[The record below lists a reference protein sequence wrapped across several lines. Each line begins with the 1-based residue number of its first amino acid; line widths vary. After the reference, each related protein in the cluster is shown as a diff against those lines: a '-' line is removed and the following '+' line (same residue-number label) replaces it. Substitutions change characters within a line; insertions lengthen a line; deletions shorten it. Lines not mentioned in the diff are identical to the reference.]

1 MPRSWP
7 RLARQHP
14 LNSLRR
20 DRDRRIRLGR
30 MRSAGGGRGGRGAL
44 DQLVTHR
51 IGLPQ
56 RPRHESRNYRI
67 NAWMVAISMA
77 CALLTFGYIYSLN
90 LDPAGPLTRLADELG
105 YAFEPLVDSGP
116 GAEVSAPLLT
126 GRSLT
131 DARSAIDALGL
142 ALVVEPVA
150 DQGAEPNRVLGQ
162 DPAAGVLLAAGES
175 VLVRVASGAESVV
188 LGSVIGQNVEAAQS
202 QLTDAGYVAE
212 TVPIHHPELPVGVVS
227 EQFPE
232 PGAEIEPGARVTLTY
247 NAGLRLQA
255 VPDLAG
261 LDVALALRRAAAY
274 GFEAVADGE
283 GYVSGLPLGIVLDQS
298 PAPGTVLPVGE
309 QLVLRANRQPMVE
322 VPDLVDLPLE
332 RAREVGRAAGIAIE
346 RIVSPEPLPDREL
359 VVRAQSVAAGR
370 SVTLGTGVLL
380 VVGYRAEG

>member
-1 MPRSWP
+1 MGATGSDRGNRRVLNQLRS
-7 RLARQHP
+7 
-14 LNSLRR
+14 
-20 DRDRRIRLGR
+20 G
-30 MRSAGGGRGGRGAL
+30 
-44 DQLVTHR
+44 R
-51 IGLPQ
+51 IGLPP

-67 NAWMVAISMA
+67 NGWMVAVSLA

-116 GAEVSAPLLT
+116 GTEVSAPLLT
-126 GRSLT
+126 GRSLI
-131 DARSAIDALGL
+131 DARGAIDALGL
-142 ALVVEPVA
+142 ELVVEPVT
-150 DQGAEPNRVLGQ
+150 DESAEPNRVLGQ
-162 DPAAGVLLAAGES
+162 DPAAGVLLVPGES
-175 VLVRVASGAESVV
+175 VLVRVASGADSIA
-188 LGSVIGQNVEAAQS
+188 LGSVIGQNVEEAQS
-202 QLTDAGYVAE
+202 QLTEDGYVAE
-212 TVPIHHPELPVGVVS
+212 TVPIHHPDLPVGVVS

-261 LDVALALRRAAAY
+261 LDLELALRRAAAF
-274 GFEAVADGE
+274 GFAAVADGE
-283 GYVSGLPLGIVLDQS
+283 SYFPSLPLGIVLEQS

-309 QLVLRANRQPMVE
+309 QLLLRANRQPMVE

-332 RAREVGRAAGIAIE
+332 RAREIGRAAGIAVE

-359 VVRAQSVAAGR
+359 VVRAQSVPAGR
-370 SVTLGTGVLL
+370 SVILGTSVLL

>member
-1 MPRSWP
+1 MPWGSAQ
-7 RLARQHP
+7 LARSHP
-14 LNSLRR
+14 LDSPRR
-20 DRDRRIRLGR
+20 ARDRRFRLRRTG
-30 MRSAGGGRGGRGAL
+30 STGSDGASRRVL
-44 DQLVTHR
+44 DQLRARR

-67 NAWMVAISMA
+67 NGWLVAVSLA
-77 CALLTFGYIYSLN
+77 CAMLTFGFIYSLDLN
-90 LDPAGPLTRLADELG
+90 PAVPLTRLADELG

-126 GRSLT
+126 GRSLIE
-131 DARSAIDALGL
+131 ARGAIDALGL
-142 ALVVEPVA
+142 ELVVEPVT
-150 DQGAEPNRVLGQ
+150 DEGAEPNRVLGQ
-162 DPAAGVLLAAGES
+162 DPAAGVLLAPGES
-175 VLVRVASGAESVV
+175 VLVRVAAGAESIA
-188 LGSVIGQNVEAAQS
+188 LGSLIGQNVEAAQS
-202 QLTDAGYVAE
+202 QLAEAGYVAE
-212 TVPIHHPELPVGVVS
+212 TVPIHHPDLPVGVVS

-261 LDVALALRRAAAY
+261 LDVELALRRAAAY

-283 GYVSGLPLGIVLDQS
+283 SYVAGLPLGIVIEQS

-309 QLVLRANRQPMVE
+309 ELLLRANQRPMVE

-332 RAREVGRAAGIAIE
+332 RAREIGRAAGIAIE

-359 VVRAQSVAAGR
+359 VVRAQSLPAGR
-370 SVTLGTGVLL
+370 RVQLGASVLL

>member
-1 MPRSWP
+1 MGSTGSGRSP
-7 RLARQHP
+7 
-14 LNSLRR
+14 
-20 DRDRRIRLGR
+20 RRIL
-30 MRSAGGGRGGRGAL
+30 S
-44 DQLVTHR
+44 QLRTRR

-67 NAWMVAISMA
+67 NGWMVAVSLT
-77 CALLTFGYIYSLN
+77 CALLAFGYIYSLN

-126 GRSLT
+126 GRSLI
-131 DARSAIDALGL
+131 DARGAVDALDL
-142 ALVVEPVA
+142 ELVVEPVS
-150 DQGAEPNRVLGQ
+150 DENAEPNRVLGQ
-162 DPAAGVLLAAGES
+162 EPAAGVLLAPGES
-175 VLVRVASGAESVV
+175 VLVRVASGAESIA
-188 LGSVIGQNVEAAQS
+188 LGSVVGQNVEAAQS
-202 QLTDAGYVAE
+202 QLADAGYVAE
-212 TVPIHHPELPVGVVS
+212 TVPIHHPDLPVGVVS

-261 LDVALALRRAAAY
+261 LDVELALRRAAAY

-283 GYVSGLPLGIVLDQS
+283 IYVAGLPLGIVLEQS

-309 QLVLRANRQPMVE
+309 QLLLRANRQPLVE

-332 RAREVGRAAGIAIE
+332 RAREIGQAAGIAIE
-346 RIVSPEPLPDREL
+346 RVVSPEPLPDREL
-359 VVRAQSVAAGR
+359 VVRAQSVPAGR
-370 SVTLGTGVLL
+370 RVQLGTSVLL